1 VTGYEKRSHNYR
13 AFLNVHCKNAYNL
26 EIIAAT
32 DFNLG
37 MMILT
42 SSCYARN
49 SVPRPLQVWVGRA
62 RESIVFEN
70 HHFIKEKPGEKED
83 DKKEEEKKEEEKKGE
98 EKKVEA
104 EPDFEMLSNPARVLP
119 AQVKA

>member
-1 VTGYEKRSHNYR
+1 
-13 AFLNVHCKNAYNL
+13 L

-70 HHFIKEKPGEKED
+70 HHFMPHFGGSPFD
-83 DKKEEEKKEEEKKGE
+83 TGG
-98 EKKVEA
+98 
-104 EPDFEMLSNPARVLP
+104 LL
-119 AQVKA
+119 